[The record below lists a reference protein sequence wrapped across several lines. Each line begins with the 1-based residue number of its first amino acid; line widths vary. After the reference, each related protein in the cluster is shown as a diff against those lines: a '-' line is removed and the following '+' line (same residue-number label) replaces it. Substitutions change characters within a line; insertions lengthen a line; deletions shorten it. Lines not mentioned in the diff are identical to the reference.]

1 MQVESRNS
9 SSVAIYFPYY
19 YFLFFFHSSREEPVR
34 NYYNGIRIL
43 PVDANYLRAFKLTD
57 YIECKLLHVHKLIS
71 SVGQEGDVR

>member
-1 MQVESRNS
+1 M
-9 SSVAIYFPYY
+9 
-19 YFLFFFHSSREEPVR
+19 R